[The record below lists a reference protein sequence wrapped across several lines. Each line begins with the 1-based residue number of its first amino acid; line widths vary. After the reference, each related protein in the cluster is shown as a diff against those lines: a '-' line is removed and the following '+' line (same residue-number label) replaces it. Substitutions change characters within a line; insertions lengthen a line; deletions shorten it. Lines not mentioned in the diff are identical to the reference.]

1 MAAPR
6 DLKKGKLELYLYI
19 QQKKMENLKIKSF
32 GPIDEA
38 DINFGDLTLLVGP
51 QASGKSVFIQLL
63 KLLVDKYHIRKTLQQ
78 YNYIWGKDTDK
89 ILDLYFGEGMAKIW
103 KANTEIKFDGKVYSK
118 NFLGPQRTG
127 RIGGTTKD
135 EETLFYI
142 PAQRILSVSDGRP
155 KPFMEF
161 DTSAPYVLRQFSE
174 TLRQLLQNGMGK
186 LESIFPISNRLKTPL
201 RNSFN
206 KSIFH
211 NGKIIMDERT
221 GQKKL
226 RMEVDGMS
234 VPFITWSA
242 GQKEF
247 MPLLLG
253 FYWLCPPSRISR
265 KDSLKY
271 VVIEEPEMGLHPQ
284 AIKSVILQIIDLLS
298 RDYKVIVSTHSP
310 VLLEFAWAFNI
321 LKKSKVDDDALFEL
335 FEIPKTT
342 PTKRLFKGIIS
353 KKEINTFY
361 FDREREKVIT
371 KDISTLDAGS
381 DDGAVSEWGG
391 LSSFAGKATD
401 IVSKYFIDEE

>member
-1 MAAPR
+1 
-6 DLKKGKLELYLYI
+6 
-19 QQKKMENLKIKSF
+19 MENLKIKSF
-32 GPIDEA
+32 GPIASA
-38 DINFGDLTLLVGP
+38 DVSFGDLTLLVGP
-51 QASGKSVFIQLL
+51 QASGKSIFIQLL
-63 KLLVDKYHIRKTLQQ
+63 KLIVDKQNIRKTLQQ

-89 ILDLYFGEGMAKIW
+89 ILDLYFGEGMSKIW
-103 KANTEIKFDGKVYSK
+103 KVGTEVKFNGTSYPKS
-118 NFLGPQRTG
+118 FLLPQKTG
-127 RIGGTTKD
+127 RKGGTTKD

-161 DTSAPYVLRQFSE
+161 DSSAPYVLRQFSE

-186 LESIFPISNRLKTPL
+186 LESIFPISKRLKEPL
-201 RNSFN
+201 RKSFN
-206 KSIFH
+206 DSIFH
-211 NGKIIMDERT
+211 DGKVIMDEKT

-253 FYWLCPPSRISR
+253 FYWLCPPTKISR
-265 KDSLKY
+265 KDNLKY

-310 VLLEFAWAFNI
+310 VLLEFAWAFNL
-321 LKKSKVDDDALFEL
+321 LKKSKVSDDKLFEL
-335 FEIPKTT
+335 FDIPKTAG
-342 PTKRLFKGIIS
+342 TKRLFDGIIS
-353 KKEINTFY
+353 DKSIKTFY
-361 FDREREKVIT
+361 FDRVNDKVLT

-381 DDGAVSEWGG
+381 EDEAISEWGG
-391 LSSFAGKATD
+391 LSSFGGKATD
-401 IVSKYFIDEE
+401 IVSKYFVDEK